1 MHGGVSVVLAETVA
15 GAGGLL
21 NCPPGKAA
29 FGVEI
34 NANHVRPKQQGII
47 RATGLPLHIGR
58 STMVWE
64 VRMHDEQEKLICV
77 SRCTMTIVDLDQVR
91 PT

>member
-1 MHGGVSVVLAETVA
+1 M
-15 GAGGLL
+15 

-34 NANHVRPKQQGII
+34 NANHVRPKRDGII
-47 RATGLPLHIGR
+47 TATALPLHIGR

-64 VRMHDEQEKLICV
+64 IRMVDEADRLVCV
-77 SRCTMTIVDLDQVR
+77 SRCTMAVMDLETGRRVE
-91 PT
+91 